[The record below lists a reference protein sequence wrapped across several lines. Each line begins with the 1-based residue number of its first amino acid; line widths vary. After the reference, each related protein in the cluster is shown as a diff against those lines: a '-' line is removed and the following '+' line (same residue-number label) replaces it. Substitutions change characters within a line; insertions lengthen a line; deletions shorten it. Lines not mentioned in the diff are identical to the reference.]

1 MNFQRPIVAKFSK
14 QNLQHNA
21 LLVKN
26 KFAKNSKF
34 FAVIKA
40 NAYGH
45 GQLFAVEALKNIA
58 DGFALLECENAVLLR
73 ENNLINANQKII
85 LLEGIFSAKQAK
97 QVLDCNIISA
107 VHCVEQFQWLLEQF
121 QKNQKNSQ
129 VLEIAIK
136 LNTGMNRLGFTQ
148 QNFANALNLLA
159 NPDFASALKNQKIK
173 ITLMTHFATADENLP
188 NKGIHKAITN
198 FQNLEKIFQ
207 QKFPNLAYQKC
218 LANSAAICDFP
229 SVHYDWVRPGI
240 MLYGSSPFGL
250 QNNKTAA
257 DLDLKPVMTLQSKI
271 IAIQHLKAGDCVGYG
286 ETFIAKKDMKIGVVA
301 CGYADGYL
309 RSTPSGTPLM
319 VNNQKTK
326 SVGRISMDMLCCD
339 LTDISGEVGIGTPV
353 TLWGD
358 GIAGSLP
365 IDEVAEFG
373 GTISYELMCSLAN
386 RVKREIID

>member
-129 VLEIAIK
+129 VL
-136 LNTGMNRLGFTQ
+136 
-148 QNFANALNLLA
+148 
-159 NPDFASALKNQKIK
+159 
-173 ITLMTHFATADENLP
+173 
-188 NKGIHKAITN
+188 
-198 FQNLEKIFQ
+198 
-207 QKFPNLAYQKC
+207 
-218 LANSAAICDFP
+218 
-229 SVHYDWVRPGI
+229 
-240 MLYGSSPFGL
+240 
-250 QNNKTAA
+250 
-257 DLDLKPVMTLQSKI
+257 
-271 IAIQHLKAGDCVGYG
+271 
-286 ETFIAKKDMKIGVVA
+286 
-301 CGYADGYL
+301 
-309 RSTPSGTPLM
+309 
-319 VNNQKTK
+319 
-326 SVGRISMDMLCCD
+326 
-339 LTDISGEVGIGTPV
+339 
-353 TLWGD
+353 
-358 GIAGSLP
+358 
-365 IDEVAEFG
+365 
-373 GTISYELMCSLAN
+373 
-386 RVKREIID
+386 